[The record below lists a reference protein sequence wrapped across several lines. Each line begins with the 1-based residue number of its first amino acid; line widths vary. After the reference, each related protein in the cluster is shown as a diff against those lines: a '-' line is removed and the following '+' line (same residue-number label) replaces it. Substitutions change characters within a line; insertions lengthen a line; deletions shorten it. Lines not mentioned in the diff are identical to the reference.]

1 LGIENRGRL
10 GRLHGGKFES
20 QKDIILRIIKD
31 LDGATID
38 IIQHKMKIKRYVIRG
53 RLSELCNA
61 EGLVYN
67 DNEIFRLR

>member
-1 LGIENRGRL
+1 MGIENRGRK

-20 QKDIILRIIKD
+20 QKDIMLRIIKETG
-31 LDGATID
+31 GASIAE
-38 IIQHKMKIKRYVIRG
+38 IQQRMKIKRYVIRG

-67 DNEIFRLR
+67 DNDIFRLR